1 MRLALE
7 FVAICIGLS
16 TAGTVLSL
24 AWYKV
29 TQRDALDKDTV
40 LFFVKL
46 WYGFGVGLAILGLLV
61 KYG

>member
-7 FVAICIGLS
+7 FIAICLGAS
-16 TAGTVLSL
+16 TVGTVLSL
-24 AWYKV
+24 GWYRV
-29 TQRDALDKDTV
+29 TRRDAVDRGTV

-46 WYGFGVGLAILGLLV
+46 WYGFGVAVTILGLLL